1 MNPKL
6 RILLVDDHQ
15 IVRMGLATIIG
26 QTDDLEVAGEAR
38 NGAEAIRQTAAL
50 KPDVILMDLMM
61 PNGNGV
67 DATAAIVRDHPSVR
81 ILILTTFG
89 LSGEVRR
96 ALEAGAAGAIVKDTP
111 YDRILAAIRQA
122 ARGEQVLS
130 PEIVELLK
138 AGEKTPMLSARQI
151 EVLRLVA
158 DGLTTR
164 QISQRLGIGPDGVN
178 AHLRTV
184 FSRLGAGS
192 RTEAVTLALRNHL
205 I

>member
-1 MNPKL
+1 MNRKL

-26 QTDDLEVAGEAR
+26 QTPDLEVAGEAR
-38 NGAEAIRQTAAL
+38 NGGEAMRQADAL

-67 DATAAIVRDHPSVR
+67 DATAAIVRAHPDTR

-89 LSGEVRR
+89 SSGEVRR

-111 YDRILAAIRQA
+111 YDSILAAIRA
-122 ARGEQVLS
+122 AAKGEQVLS
-130 PEIVELLK
+130 PEIAELLK
-138 AGEKTPMLSARQI
+138 AGEKTPTLSARQV

>member
-1 MNPKL
+1 MNRKL

-26 QTDDLEVAGEAR
+26 QAPDLEVAGEAR
-38 NGAEAIRQTAAL
+38 NGVEAIRQADEL
-50 KPDVILMDLMM
+50 EPDVILMDLMM

-67 DATAAIVRDHPSVR
+67 EATAAIVRAHPRAR

-89 LSGEVRR
+89 ASGEVRH

-111 YDRILAAIRQA
+111 YDQILAAIRA
-122 ARGEQVLS
+122 VANGEQVLS
-130 PEIVELLK
+130 PEIVKLLE
-138 AGEKTPMLSARQI
+138 AGEKAPVLSARQV

-184 FSRLGAGS
+184 FSRLGASS
-192 RTEAVTLALRNHL
+192 RTEAVTLALRNRL
-205 I
+205 L